1 LNEIIT
7 TIKDNLTLILAFLTL
22 IAGIIDNSKKIA
34 AKPLTGFFKWLGNKL
49 NAEVI
54 ESVEEVKK
62 QQGEIKE
69 RQLSQEASSL
79 NEFYQRHINGENLTR
94 EQYELAIDMFEKHL
108 AVPANSVNKLHLEVL
123 KNYYMSQKWDE

>member
-1 LNEIIT
+1 MNEFFN

-34 AKPLTGFFKWLGNKL
+34 AKPLTGFFKWLGSKL

-54 ESVEEVKK
+54 TAVKEV
-62 QQGEIKE
+62 KE
-69 RQLSQEASSL
+69 RQLAQEAYSL

>member
-1 LNEIIT
+1 MNEIIT

-54 ESVEEVKK
+54 ESVDEVKK
-62 QQGEIKE
+62 QQSEIKE
-69 RQLSQEASSL
+69 RQLSQEAYSL

>member
-1 LNEIIT
+1 MNEIIT

-69 RQLSQEASSL
+69 RQLSQEAYSL

>member
-1 LNEIIT
+1 M
-7 TIKDNLTLILAFLTL
+7 AFLTL

-34 AKPLTGFFKWLGNKL
+34 AKPLTGFFKWLGSKL

-54 ESVEEVKK
+54 ESVKEVQA
-62 QQGEIKE
+62 QQKEMRE
-69 RQLSQEASSL
+69 RQLSQEAYSL
-79 NEFYQRHINGENLTR
+79 NEFYQHHINGDELTR

-123 KNYYMSQKWDE
+123 KEYYKSHEWDA

>member
-1 LNEIIT
+1 MNEIINSV
-7 TIKDNLTLILAFLTL
+7 KENLTLILAFLTL

-34 AKPLTGFFKWLGNKL
+34 AKPLTGFFKWLGSRL

-54 ESVEEVKK
+54 DAVKEVR
-62 QQGEIKE
+62 E
-69 RQLSQEASSL
+69 RQLVQEAYSL
-79 NEFYQRHINGENLTR
+79 NEFYQKHIDGEKLTR

-123 KNYYMSQKWDE
+123 KDYYKSHEWDA